1 MQGYLLQR
9 LALVAFVLLGVS
21 ILVFAVTRLTPGDP
35 ARVMLGPRATEDQV
49 AQLRTA
55 YGLDQPLYVQYVT
68 WLSRVVRGDLGESI
82 QLHRPVLNE
91 VAERFRGPLILA
103 SAAMLIG
110 FSLGIGIGVAAAA
123 RANTVLDRA
132 LMSLALLGISLPPF
146 WVGLILI
153 IIFTL
158 LLRWLPATGMLSP
171 TGGGGPLDVLV
182 HLVLPSISLAVG
194 PLAGIARLTR
204 ANMLAGLGQPYGRT
218 ARAQGLPP
226 LTVVMRHVFRNTL
239 VGTVTL
245 LGLQAGWL
253 LAGTVYIET
262 VFAWPGLGSMLV
274 NAILQRDYP
283 LVQGGVLLV
292 STVYVLI
299 NLATDTLY
307 LYLDPPFLHACALAP
322 HLQPGN

>member
-91 VAERFRGPLILA
+91 VAERFRGTLILA
-103 SAAMLIG
+103 FAAMLIA

-182 HLVLPSISLAVG
+182 HLVLPSISLAVV
-194 PLAGIARLTR
+194 PLAVIARLTR
-204 ANMLAGLGQPYGRT
+204 ANMLEVFGQLYVRT
-218 ARAQGLPP
+218 ARAKGLPP
-226 LTVVMRHVFRNTL
+226 LTVVWRHVFRNTL
-239 VGTVTL
+239 VGTITL

-262 VFAWPGLGSMLV
+262 VFP
-274 NAILQRDYP
+274 D
-283 LVQGGVLLV
+283 
-292 STVYVLI
+292 
-299 NLATDTLY
+299 
-307 LYLDPPFLHACALAP
+307 
-322 HLQPGN
+322 QPGDRHAVPVSGSPPAACLRQQSLR

>member
-1 MQGYLLQR
+1 MQGYFAQR
-9 LALVAFVLLGVS
+9 LVLVVFVLLGVS

-35 ARVMLGPRATEDQV
+35 ARVMLGPRATEEQV

-55 YGLDQPLYVQYVT
+55 YGLDQPLYVQYVS

-82 QLHRPVLNE
+82 QLHRPVLAE
-91 VAERFRGPLILA
+91 VAERFRGTLILA
-103 SAAMLIG
+103 VAAMLIS
-110 FSLGIGIGVAAAA
+110 FVLGIVIGVASAA
-123 RANTVLDRA
+123 RANTFLDRA

-182 HLVLPSISLAVG
+182 HLVLPSISLAVV
-194 PLAGIARLTR
+194 PLAVIARLTR
-204 ANMLAGLGQPYGRT
+204 ANMLEVLGQLYVRT
-218 ARAQGLPP
+218 ARAKGLPP
-226 LTVVMRHVFRNTL
+226 LTVVWRHVFRNTL

-307 LYLDPPFLHACALAP
+307 LYLDPRLRHA
-322 HLQPGN
+322 